1 MYLDWHR
8 LAETLADTEGDLH
21 NTAGH
26 QVGAISGLATTG
38 KHHSWAQGFTTAILS
53 STAIFLANSLDAPMG
68 PIFVCAD
75 VLRSY
80 FFVLVLLISY
90 NKV

>member
-1 MYLDWHR
+1 MYLDWQR

-38 KHHSWAQGFTTAILS
+38 KHHSWTQGFTTAILS
-53 STAIFLANSLDAPMG
+53 SAAIFLANSLDAPMG